1 MAEVLGK
8 IIKVMRDSMQSA
20 EKHNINAK
28 LRTSAAIE
36 RIYKLTGVYKLI
48 TRWLSVS
55 CDDEFLYNKLWEELI
70 AFLQNKMKVQQ

>member
-8 IIKVMRDSMQSA
+8 IIKVMRDLMQSA

-36 RIYKLTGVYKLI
+36 RIYKLIGDKII
-48 TRWLSVS
+48 TRWLSNS
-55 CDDEFLYNKLWEELI
+55 CDDEFLYNKLWEQLI

>member
-36 RIYKLTGVYKLI
+36 RIYKLIGDKII

-70 AFLQNKMKVQQ
+70 AFLQNKVKVQQ

>member
-8 IIKVMRDSMQSA
+8 IIKVMRDLMQSA

-36 RIYKLTGVYKLI
+36 RIYKLIGDKII
-48 TRWLSVS
+48 TR
-55 CDDEFLYNKLWEELI
+55 
-70 AFLQNKMKVQQ
+70 